1 MMTEVFKEEMTK
13 SLKQIQKNTIKL
25 VKETTK
31 SVQDMKIEI
40 KAVKITKTKVIPEME
55 TSVN

>member
-1 MMTEVFKEEMTK
+1 MTEVFKEEMTK

-31 SVQDMKIEI
+31 SVQDLKIEI